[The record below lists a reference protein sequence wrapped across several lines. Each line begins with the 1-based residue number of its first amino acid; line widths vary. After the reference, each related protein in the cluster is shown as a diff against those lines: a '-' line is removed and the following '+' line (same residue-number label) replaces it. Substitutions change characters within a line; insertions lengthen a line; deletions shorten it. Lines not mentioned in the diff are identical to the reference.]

1 MTDDLP
7 ESGSVSRDLSSSS
20 SSSSTGPTKRTGTLG
35 WVLLAILFA
44 GLLVAFYQ
52 LETRKADA
60 DNSGIRED
68 GQAAV
73 LLHDQQPYLNVARK
87 LVDENYEWVVPRHR
101 MPGYSLLLIPLYD
114 PETAYPLDP
123 TGKDDRR
130 ISEGFFERGKT
141 FNILLALG
149 VLVAL
154 FAVCRR
160 AMPTWEAFLV
170 TWSFGFLLAV
180 IRAPYVQPETVF
192 YLTFFLSFALLI
204 RQLEA
209 PTWGNGVLAGI
220 ALAATFILKSAVI
233 PLLALFFAC
242 VGLKLLVDLVIAWR
256 RPGSVPWKSFMGRIG
271 KTLVVPV
278 VFMALLSPY
287 LFTTWK
293 LFGSPFWD
301 VHSKYYMWMDTAEE
315 KKKWRDLDIAKP
327 GFTPPEGEEP
337 PSFAKFA
344 REHEVADFVE
354 RPQVGWDKLAWRL
367 KADYRP
373 LVRWLWEFCRWV
385 VIVVLL
391 LHWRETLA
399 ALRKHWAAGL
409 MIVGF
414 FTGYTLLYSWYAAI
428 GVGPRLILGLALP
441 LIGVAFFLVGKFGG
455 VTRLPRLG
463 IQFNDRR
470 IALFVL
476 SLACLY
482 LGWQVV
488 SEDLWRIEGGQ

>member
-7 ESGSVSRDLSSSS
+7 ESVLHSREPSAS
-20 SSSSTGPTKRTGTLG
+20 PTEPGKRGGKLATLVG
-35 WVLLAILFA
+35 AIVFVA
-44 GLLVAFYQ
+44 LLVIFHQ
-52 LETRKADA
+52 LATRKAA
-60 DNSGIRED
+60 NDNSGIRED

-73 LLHDQQPYLNVARK
+73 VFHDQQPYLNVARK
-87 LVDENYEWVVPRHR
+87 LVDENYQWVVPRHR

-123 TGKDDRR
+123 TGQDERR
-130 ISEGFFERGKT
+130 ISEAFFERGKT
-141 FNILLALG
+141 FNIFLALG
-149 VLVAL
+149 VLVVL
-154 FAVCRR
+154 FFLCRR
-160 AMPTWEAFLV
+160 AMPTWEALLV

-180 IRAPYVQPETVF
+180 IRAPYVQPETLF
-192 YLTFFLSFALLI
+192 YLTFFLSAALLV
-204 RQLEA
+204 RQLES
-209 PTWGNGVLAGI
+209 PTWKNGILAGI

-242 VGLKLLVDLVIAWR
+242 FGLKFLVDLVIEWRSSKTVAW
-256 RPGSVPWKSFMGRIG
+256 GASLGRIG
-271 KTLVVPV
+271 KALVVPV
-278 VFMALLSPY
+278 VFVSLLSPY
-287 LFTTWK
+287 LLTTWK

-327 GFTPPEGEEP
+327 GFVPPEGEAP
-337 PSFAKFA
+337 PSFAKYA
-344 REHEVADFVE
+344 REHEVADFIE
-354 RPQVGWDKLAWRL
+354 RPRVGWDKLAWRL

-385 VIVVLL
+385 VIVTLL
-391 LHWRETLA
+391 LHWREVLA
-399 ALRKHWAAGL
+399 ALRKHWAAAL
-409 MIVGF
+409 MVAGYFI
-414 FTGYTLLYSWYAAI
+414 GYTLLYSWYASI

-441 LIGVAFFLVGKFGG
+441 LIGLAFFLVGRFGG

-470 IALFVL
+470 IALVVL
-476 SLACLY
+476 TLAGLY

-488 SEDLWRIEGGQ
+488 SDDLWRVEGGQ